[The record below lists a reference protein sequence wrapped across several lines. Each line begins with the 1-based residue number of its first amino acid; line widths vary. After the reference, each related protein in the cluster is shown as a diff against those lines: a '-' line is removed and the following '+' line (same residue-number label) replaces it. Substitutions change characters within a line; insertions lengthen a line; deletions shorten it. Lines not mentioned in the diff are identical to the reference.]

1 MPVSSVIPAQ
11 SMAGLSR
18 RLKAAI
24 PISLKAAGLRMLG
37 KLRGAVATSSFHC
50 PVCAT
55 KVAAF
60 IPLAKA
66 MPKLQQELED
76 AGYELFDAA
85 ETLNREAYLCPVCAC
100 SDRDRLYALWI
111 ERWLSQNR
119 STAPAKLIDFA
130 PSSGLARFLRKRFQY
145 RSADLFSPQ
154 ADDKIDLQDM
164 GAYADGRFDA
174 FVCSHVL
181 EHVADDKKAMR
192 ELHRILA
199 VGGWGIAMVPIN
211 SRASETDEETEPLA
225 ARERIRRFGQADHV
239 RFYSAGD
246 FKQRLTAAG
255 FRVEFVKATDLT
267 SQAPAR
273 FGLSPLSVLYIVHK

>member
-1 MPVSSVIPAQ
+1 MIPAQ
-11 SMAGLSR
+11 SMVDLSR

-24 PISLKAAGLRMLG
+24 PVPVKAAGRRLLG
-37 KLRGAVATSSFHC
+37 RLRGAVLASPSYC

-55 KVAAF
+55 KVASF
-60 IPLAKA
+60 IPLATA
-66 MPKLQQELED
+66 MPTLQHDLES

-111 ERWLSQNR
+111 DRWLSQNR
-119 STAPAKLIDFA
+119 SSTQSTLVDFA

-145 RSADLFSPQ
+145 RSADLFSPH
-154 ADDKIDLQDM
+154 ADDKVDLQNM
-164 GAYADGRFDA
+164 SAYADGRFDA

-211 SRASETDEETEPLA
+211 SRANETDEETEPLT

-239 RFYSAGD
+239 RFYAADD
-246 FKQRLTAAG
+246 FKQRLVAAG
-255 FRVEFVKATDLT
+255 FRLELVKATDLT
-267 SQAPAR
+267 SQDPAR
-273 FGLSPLSVLYIVHK
+273 FGLSPLSVLYVVHK